1 VHKST
6 LKNVSPK
13 SGSVIDTNPDLKS
26 NLVATLPISTPI
38 DYVQMASLQHS
49 CTECTQM
56 CNSTVLFV
64 VTRKIGETLLR
75 GDISKNFFRPLVP
88 VSMRSAV
95 IAAIHNVAHPGVEAT
110 VRLVTAKFCWPKMAK
125 QIRLFSQQ
133 CIFCQRAKISTHVHL
148 APAVIPVPQ
157 RRFEH
162 VHVDLVGPLPT
173 SSGFTYLFTVVDR
186 TTRWPEAIPLSG
198 ISAADCAAALFSGW
212 IQRFGVPAYI
222 TSDRGAQFTSSLW
235 TSLCSLLS
243 ITHLQTTAYHP
254 QSNGLVERFHRRLK
268 DSLRARLAGADWLA
282 HLPWVLL
289 GVRTSVP
296 LEGGLSPAEAV
307 MGCQPLL
314 PGQFLPVGEP
324 PLEDFL
330 DKLRENALK
339 APRPVSHKNTPLPT
353 TLPPELMSSE
363 FVLVR
368 KDGVSPSLAQPYD
381 GPYKV
386 LRRSLHTFQLQ
397 IGTRIE
403 EISTH
408 RLKVCRTP
416 PDTAAAIP
424 PRRGR
429 PQSKPPVSD
438 GAKTPNQNPG
448 ELTSSKKHVY
458 AGDRSPASAGNLP
471 DTAEKTAGK
480 NHARFGTQPALRK
493 KQTGAPRVVVT
504 HSNPALQSQMG
515 ERPGI
520 TKRVRFSCKVK
531 IIPTGFSLT
540 PPGSIRKPDPSQG
553 SGSSRPN
560 RIRKLPDRLG
570 ISRDPSVSRLGG
582 EL

>member
-1 VHKST
+1 VHTSTLKNISPKSGSVVIPDPDSFTPPPFQATVHKST

-13 SGSVIDTNPDLKS
+13 SGSVIDTNLDLKS
-26 NLVATLPISTPI
+26 SLVATLPISTPI

-75 GDISKNFFRPLVP
+75 GDISKNVFRPLVP

-198 ISAADCAAALFSGW
+198 ISAAECAAALFSGW

-254 QSNGLVERFHRRLK
+254 QSNGLVERFHRCLK

-282 HLPWVLL
+282 HL
-289 GVRTSVP
+289 
-296 LEGGLSPAEAV
+296 
-307 MGCQPLL
+307 Q
-314 PGQFLPVGEP
+314 
-324 PLEDFL
+324 
-330 DKLRENALK
+330 
-339 APRPVSHKNTPLPT
+339 
-353 TLPPELMSSE
+353 
-363 FVLVR
+363 
-368 KDGVSPSLAQPYD
+368 
-381 GPYKV
+381 
-386 LRRSLHTFQLQ
+386 
-397 IGTRIE
+397 
-403 EISTH
+403 
-408 RLKVCRTP
+408 
-416 PDTAAAIP
+416 
-424 PRRGR
+424 
-429 PQSKPPVSD
+429 
-438 GAKTPNQNPG
+438 
-448 ELTSSKKHVY
+448 
-458 AGDRSPASAGNLP
+458 
-471 DTAEKTAGK
+471 
-480 NHARFGTQPALRK
+480 
-493 KQTGAPRVVVT
+493 
-504 HSNPALQSQMG
+504 
-515 ERPGI
+515 
-520 TKRVRFSCKVK
+520 
-531 IIPTGFSLT
+531 
-540 PPGSIRKPDPSQG
+540 
-553 SGSSRPN
+553 
-560 RIRKLPDRLG
+560 
-570 ISRDPSVSRLGG
+570 
-582 EL
+582 